1 VLKAATKY
9 NIISLYF
16 LFRVQSRNTLHLITV
31 PWQQQLRF
39 YADFP
44 EHIRVAFPAFSP
56 TMEVGTII
64 EWHKK
69 EGKAVYNNIITY
81 NSYENIKLYVLDEV
95 FILSF
100 YS

>member
-1 VLKAATKY
+1 MLKATKY

-44 EHIRVAFPAFSP
+44 AHIRVAFPAFSP
-56 TMEVGTII
+56 TMTVGAIVM
-64 EWHKK
+64 WHKK
-69 EGKAVYNNIITY
+69 EGKAVYNNVTTY
-81 NSYENIKLYVLDEV
+81 DSCENIKLYVLDQV
-95 FILSF
+95 SILCF
-100 YS
+100 YP